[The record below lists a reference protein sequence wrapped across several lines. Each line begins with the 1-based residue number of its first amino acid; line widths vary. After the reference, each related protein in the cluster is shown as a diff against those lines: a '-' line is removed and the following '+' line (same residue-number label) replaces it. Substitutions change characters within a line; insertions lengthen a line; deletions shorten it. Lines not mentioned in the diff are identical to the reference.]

1 MSHYVS
7 PSFFDLSNLFS
18 FHSSLNTL
26 KICNWIVHLDDVNR
40 TLKSLSKLFK
50 SSPLSHVKLDGI
62 IVLDRPKKQRIE
74 SMFMHALLGSL
85 PQLRWLGI
93 TMAGMNDEQI
103 AALGTYCADIRG
115 MEIDIR

>member
-1 MSHYVS
+1 M
-7 PSFFDLSNLFS
+7 
-18 FHSSLNTL
+18 
-26 KICNWIVHLDDVNR
+26 KAA
-40 TLKSLSKLFK
+40 SKLFK
-50 SSPLSHVKLDGI
+50 SSPMSHVKIDGI

-74 SMFMHALLGSL
+74 SQFMHALLGSL

-93 TMAGMNDEQI
+93 TMAGMNEEQI